1 MKVATRLTLMMLACL
16 APIGLAYTF
25 ITVRSTTLI
34 FTADLKAE
42 TGIAQ
47 RALNASLTPD
57 VQQREWDEVGSI
69 LAAIGREDLIA
80 AVLDESG
87 KVRFALAD
95 FPLTPPPLDWFAAQ
109 IKAHGAAEYMQTGR
123 GLTWFCRIV
132 ALGPGVHG
140 YLLVAQDW
148 TAFRKDRYRRI
159 AASLIAIAVV
169 LLVVA
174 MVIPL
179 VAHRYVTQPLAQLH
193 RRVSDLESTGGIE
206 RKLDGDEVELI
217 SEEFKRVDQELAG
230 ARRRLI
236 EESERKLQLERRLL
250 HADKLATIGTL
261 ASGFAH
267 EIGTPL
273 AVIRG
278 RAEFSTNHPDEHKL
292 KESLQEIVDQV
303 DRIAKMVR
311 MLLDLGRRRESMRA
325 TSDIRAIANR
335 TVQLLE
341 TEATRRG
348 VAVVAELGP
357 EPLIVD
363 CDPDQLQQVFVNL
376 EVNAL
381 DAMADKGGTLRIT
394 SACDGSGRVKLCFE
408 DTGPG
413 VPAAI
418 RDRIFDPFFTTKDPG
433 KGTGMGLAVS
443 QTIISD
449 HAGELVLEQNSH
461 GARFVIYLPASPAH
475 HQQKGRVIR
484 T

>member
-1 MKVATRLTLMMLACL
+1 MKVATRLTLMMLVCL
-16 APIGLAYTF
+16 APIGLVYTF
-25 ITVRSTTLI
+25 ITVRTTTQI

-42 TGIAQ
+42 TRIAQ

-57 VQQREWDEVGSI
+57 VQQREWDEVSSI
-69 LAAIGREDLIA
+69 LSAIGREDLIA

-87 KVRFALAD
+87 KVRFALTD
-95 FPLTPPPLDWFAAQ
+95 FPITPPRSDWIAVQ
-109 IKAHGAAEYMQTGR
+109 IKARGAAEYMQTAR

-132 ALGPGVHG
+132 ALGSGVGG

-159 AASLIAIAVV
+159 AASLIAIGVV
-169 LLVVA
+169 LLMVA
-174 MVIPL
+174 MVIPI
-179 VAHRYVTQPLAQLH
+179 VAHRYVTQPLAQL
-193 RRVSDLESTGGIE
+193 RQRVSDLEGTGGIE
-206 RKLDGDEVELI
+206 QKLGGDEVELI
-217 SEEFKRVDQELAG
+217 SEEFKRVDQELVG

-250 HADKLATIGTL
+250 HSDKLATIGTL

-278 RAEFSTNHPDEHKL
+278 HAEFLTNHPDEHKL
-292 KESLQEIVDQV
+292 KESLQVIVDQV
-303 DRIAKMVR
+303 DRISNMVR

-325 TSDIRAIANR
+325 TSDVRAIANR

-341 TEATRRG
+341 TEAARRG
-348 VAVVAELGP
+348 VAVVAELGS
-357 EPLIVD
+357 EPLTVD

-381 DAMADKGGTLRIT
+381 DAMAEKGGTLRIT
-394 SACDGSGRVKLCFE
+394 SVNDASGKVKVCFE

-418 RDRIFDPFFTTKDPG
+418 RSRIFDPFFTTKDPG
-433 KGTGMGLAVS
+433 KGTGMGLALS

-449 HAGELVLEQNSH
+449 HAGELLLEQNSH
-461 GARFVIYLPASPAH
+461 GARFVIYLPPSSAGH
-475 HQQKGRVIR
+475 
-484 T
+484 